1 MKIEISV
8 TTLGAR
14 TEAVLWN
21 WEESRK
27 FRWIILIGPLLEP
40 LFTSTEFY
48 IQKIAIIV
56 YN

>member
-8 TTLGAR
+8 TTLEAR

-21 WEESRK
+21 WEECRK
-27 FRWIILIGPLLEP
+27 FRWIILIGPLLEV
-40 LFTSTEFY
+40 LFSSTEFY
-48 IQKIAIIV
+48 IQKITIIV